1 MKKKQYEKP
10 SMEVAELKQRSMLLA
25 SSPVSGQLNDLTDY
39 YEDQDD
45 PFSF

>member
-1 MKKKQYEKP
+1 MKKKQYEMP

-25 SSPVSGQLNDLTDY
+25 SSPDSDQLNDLTD